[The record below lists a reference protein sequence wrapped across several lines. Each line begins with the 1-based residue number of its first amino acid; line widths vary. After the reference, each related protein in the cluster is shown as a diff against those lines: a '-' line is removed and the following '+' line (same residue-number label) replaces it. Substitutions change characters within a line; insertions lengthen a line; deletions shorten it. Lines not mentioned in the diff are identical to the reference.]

1 MKGILQA
8 IRLTFISV
16 AFIGTSGLPM
26 MMNTPS
32 ALAVLPKPQTVD
44 VSLNR
49 PSSVWVG
56 SVIVAGRCLAI
67 IKSTCTTR
75 CISLSQQNQPYPVGS
90 YILGSTI
97 NIKRFSDGTCNGDV
111 NPQDQQVTLTKDL
124 KLPVDIQNWV

>member
-1 MKGILQA
+1 MKRIIQA

-16 AFIGTSGLPM
+16 ALIGTSGLPM

-32 ALAVLPKPQTVD
+32 ALAAFPKPQMVD

-49 PSSVWVG
+49 PSSTWVG
-56 SVIVAGRCLAI
+56 SVIVAGRCLPL
-67 IKSTCTTR
+67 KSTCTTN

-90 YILGSTI
+90 YILGSTL

-124 KLPVDIQNWV
+124 TLPVDIQNWV